1 MYISNIYLPARFGPA
16 YAAAICRSKDL
27 WLMKGK
33 HGFLLQKIGAYTIQ
47 LCLPA
52 IEKNWDRLIT
62 MIKWSSFMMQCQVEH
77 NMHIS
82 IVDSCF
88 IL

>member
-1 MYISNIYLPARFGPA
+1 MYIFNVYLPARFGPA

-52 IEKNWDRLIT
+52 IEKN
-62 MIKWSSFMMQCQVEH
+62 
-77 NMHIS
+77 
-82 IVDSCF
+82 
-88 IL
+88 

>member
-1 MYISNIYLPARFGPA
+1 MYVPKKFENGYVFININIYLHIPARFGFA

-52 IEKNWDRLIT
+52 IEKN
-62 MIKWSSFMMQCQVEH
+62 
-77 NMHIS
+77 
-82 IVDSCF
+82 
-88 IL
+88 

>member
-1 MYISNIYLPARFGPA
+1 MNSVNEFDINNIFNVYLPARFGPA

-52 IEKNWDRLIT
+52 IEKKLR
-62 MIKWSSFMMQCQVEH
+62 
-77 NMHIS
+77 
-82 IVDSCF
+82 
-88 IL
+88 